1 MQINFHIFQ
10 GSSISKSSTIG
21 GIRQNHFWKEI
32 FIRTERKNIHSFR
45 QVEYFKWRRFLSS
58 TLYFFTVIWT
68 QTAGFV
74 TALNSLSSLLRISC
88 RFQFR
93 NVRRA
98 WNGQHWLFHNLA
110 LFSIYGNDGT
120 TVSKRG
126 VIINLKKYH
135 WEKVQKGIPLSSNKL
150 FSLNKQYISRKRWML
165 NYRNPIIFLEK
176 PTTSCLDILGLHKK
190 CRGRT
195 HQIS

>member
-1 MQINFHIFQ
+1 MFFYFKIINFWV
-10 GSSISKSSTIG
+10 
-21 GIRQNHFWKEI
+21 IRQNHFWKEI
-32 FIRTERKNIHSFR
+32 CISTERKNMHSFW
-45 QVEYFKWRRFLSS
+45 QVGYFKWRMFLSS

-74 TALNSLSSLLRISC
+74 TALNPLSSLFGISC

-93 NVRRA
+93 NLWRA

-126 VIINLKKYH
+126 VIINLKK

-150 FSLNKQYISRKRWML
+150 FSLNKQ
-165 NYRNPIIFLEK
+165 
-176 PTTSCLDILGLHKK
+176 
-190 CRGRT
+190 
-195 HQIS
+195 

>member
-1 MQINFHIFQ
+1 MIRSHANQLPYFSRFFYFKIINF
-10 GSSISKSSTIG
+10 G

-32 FIRTERKNIHSFR
+32 FISTERKNGYNFW
-45 QVEYFKWRRFLSS
+45 QVGYFKWRRFLSS

-74 TALNSLSSLLRISC
+74 TSLNPLSSLFGISC
-88 RFQFR
+88 RFQFH
-93 NVRRA
+93 NLWRA

-120 TVSKRG
+120 TISRRG

-150 FSLNKQYISRKRWML
+150 FSLNKQ
-165 NYRNPIIFLEK
+165 
-176 PTTSCLDILGLHKK
+176 
-190 CRGRT
+190 
-195 HQIS
+195 

>member
-1 MQINFHIFQ
+1 MSTNSGIRHCI
-10 GSSISKSSTIG
+10 KSSLIALW
-21 GIRQNHFWKEI
+21 N
-32 FIRTERKNIHSFR
+32 
-45 QVEYFKWRRFLSS
+45 FLS
-58 TLYFFTVIWT
+58 
-68 QTAGFV
+68 
-74 TALNSLSSLLRISC
+74 
-88 RFQFR
+88 FQFR
-93 NVRRA
+93 NLWRA

-190 CRGRT
+190 SRGRT
-195 HQIS
+195 HQISYIDWAWSSVDSRYT